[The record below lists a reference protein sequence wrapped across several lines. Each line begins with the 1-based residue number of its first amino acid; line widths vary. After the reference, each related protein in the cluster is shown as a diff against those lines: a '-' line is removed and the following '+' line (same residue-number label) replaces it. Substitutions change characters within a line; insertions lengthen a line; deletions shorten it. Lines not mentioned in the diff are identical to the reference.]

1 LYLLSIYNIVYLVFT
16 TTYEAGAT
24 PRIGWKKVGVIFIT
38 LLSVHIF
45 VQCKRKRVNNR
56 KHVTS
61 LTQQHVNNNNI
72 NHHRLDNGGNNMGD
86 ATAATTTKT
95 GA

>member
-1 LYLLSIYNIVYLVFT
+1 MEESGGYIY
-16 TTYEAGAT
+16 
-24 PRIGWKKVGVIFIT
+24 T

-56 KHVTS
+56 KHVTP

-72 NHHRLDNGGNNMGD
+72 NHHHRLDNGVNNMGD